1 MTRDE
6 VKKVIR
12 IIKATYPSF
21 ASNVELVD
29 LVEAWSVVLA
39 EDNAKDIEKAL
50 MRFIR
55 TDTKGFPPSLG
66 QLTTLAMP
74 QVQETEESE
83 LAVWCQVYKAICN
96 SNYNAREEFEK
107 LPSAAKMAIGRPEQ
121 LQAWAMMDA
130 STVLSVG
137 QSNFLRSYREAV
149 KVIANNAALPPSQ
162 RKVIEAPSFL
172 KLEEDKRAVV
182 ADFEKRQMPQK
193 IKEKFAKLKL

>member
-21 ASNVELVD
+21 ANNVELVD

-50 MRFIR
+50 MQFIR

-66 QLTTLAMP
+66 QLTTLAMS
-74 QVQETEESE
+74 QVQESE

-96 SNYNAREEFEK
+96 SSYNAREEFEK

-149 KVIANNAALPPSQ
+149 KVIENNAALPPSQ
-162 RKVIEAPSFL
+162 RKEIEAPSFPR
-172 KLEEDKRAVV
+172 LEEDKMAVV
-182 ADFEKRQMPQK
+182 ANLKKRQMPQK

>member
-12 IIKATYPSF
+12 IIKAAYPSF
-21 ASNVELVD
+21 ANNVELVD

-39 EDNAKDIEKAL
+39 EDNAKDIERAL
-50 MRFIR
+50 MQFIR

-74 QVQETEESE
+74 QVQESE

-130 STVLSVG
+130 NTVLSVG

-149 KVIANNAALPPSQ
+149 KVIENNAALPPSQ
-162 RKVIEAPSFL
+162 RKVIEAPSFP
-172 KLEEDKRAVV
+172 KLEDKRAVV

>member
-21 ASNVELVD
+21 ADNVELVD

-50 MRFIR
+50 MQFIR

-74 QVQETEESE
+74 QVQESE

-96 SNYNAREEFEK
+96 SSYNAREEFEK

-149 KVIANNAALPPSQ
+149 KVIANNMALPPSQ
-162 RKVIEAPSFL
+162 RKEIESPSFPR
-172 KLEEDKRAVV
+172 LEEDKMAVV
-182 ADFEKRQMPQK
+182 ANFEKRQIPQK
-193 IKEKFAKLKL
+193 IKEKFIKLKL

>member
-21 ASNVELVD
+21 ANNVELVD

-50 MRFIR
+50 MQFIR

-66 QLTTLAMP
+66 QLTTLATP
-74 QVQETEESE
+74 QEQEESE

-96 SNYNAREEFEK
+96 SNYNAGEEFEK
-107 LPSAAKMAIGRPEQ
+107 LPSAAKIAIGRPEQ

-130 STVLSVG
+130 NTVLSVG

-149 KVIANNAALPPSQ
+149 KVMANNMALPPSQ
-162 RKVIEAPSFL
+162 RKVIEAPSFPR
-172 KLEEDKRAVV
+172 LEEDKMAVV
-182 ADFEKRQMPQK
+182 ANFEKRQMPQK

>member
-12 IIKATYPSF
+12 IIKAAYPNF
-21 ASNVELVD
+21 ANNVELVD

-66 QLTTLAMP
+66 QLATLMP

-130 STVLSVG
+130 NTVLSVG

-149 KVIANNAALPPSQ
+149 KVIENNAALPPSQ
-162 RKVIEAPSFL
+162 RKEIEAPSFPR
-172 KLEEDKRAVV
+172 LEEDKMAVV
-182 ADFEKRQMPQK
+182 ANLKKRQMPQK